1 MALYLTYT
9 FVTEAWNNWE
19 ITYFTHAVFVARLP
33 LSRWFLN
40 EIVAYQELACVIVTL
55 LACLC
60 SHARRRQKRENQKQK
75 LGISRALACE
85 HFEAP

>member
-1 MALYLTYT
+1 MMALHLTWLCNRGL
-9 FVTEAWNNWE
+9 EQLE

-60 SHARRRQKRENQKQK
+60 SYARRRQKRENQKQK
-75 LGISRALACE
+75 LGTVNS
-85 HFEAP
+85 F